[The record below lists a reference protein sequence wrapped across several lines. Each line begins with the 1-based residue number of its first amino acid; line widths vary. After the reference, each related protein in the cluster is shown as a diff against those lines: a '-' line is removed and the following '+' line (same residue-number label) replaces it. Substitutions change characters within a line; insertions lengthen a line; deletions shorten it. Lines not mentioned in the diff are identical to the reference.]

1 MKKILTGLQPSGT
14 LHIGN
19 YFGAIKPILDL
30 QKEKN
35 ELFLFIANYHSLTTI
50 KNKDVL
56 KTNTFN
62 ACLDL
67 LALGV
72 DHKKITFF
80 IQSDVKEVLELN
92 LILSNLI
99 QLGHLERAHGYKD
112 KVNKGIKPN
121 LGLFSYPVL
130 MSADI
135 LLYDID
141 IVPVGKDQIQH
152 VEITRDIAV
161 MFNETYGKYF
171 KLPEFQVSESISVIK
186 GTDGQKMSKSYNNT
200 IPIFCSKKDMKK
212 SVNSIITDSKNIE
225 DVKDYSTCTIYSLCE
240 LFMSDNE
247 LEVLR
252 ERYNTPGEGY
262 GHFKITLLN
271 KINDYF
277 EESYIKRESLL
288 KDPKKVFEVMNYGK
302 EKAAI
307 IVKNRMEEIRNLVGI

>member
-1 MKKILTGLQPSGT
+1 MKKILTGLQPSGS

-30 QKEKN
+30 QKEEN

-50 KNKDVL
+50 KDQKTL
-56 KTNTFN
+56 KENTFN

-67 LALGV
+67 LSLGL
-72 DHKKITFF
+72 DPEKITFF

-112 KVNKGIKPN
+112 KVSKGIKPN

-152 VEITRDIAV
+152 VEIARDIAV
-161 MFNETYGKYF
+161 MFNEAYGKYF
-171 KLPEFQVSESISVIK
+171 KLPEFKVSESVSIIK
-186 GTDGQKMSKSYNNT
+186 GTDGQKMSKSYKNT
-200 IPIFCSKKDMKK
+200 VPIFGSKKDIKK

-225 DVKDYSTCTIYSLCE
+225 DVKDYSKCTIYNLCE
-240 LFMSDNE
+240 LFMNDNE
-247 LEVLR
+247 LNNLKD
-252 ERYNTPGEGY
+252 RYNTPGEGY
-262 GHFKITLLN
+262 GHFKITLLE

-277 EESYIKRESLL
+277 QEASIYRENLL
-288 KDPKKVFEVMNYGK
+288 KEPKKVYEVMNYGK
-302 EKAAI
+302 EKASSIAKRRI
-307 IVKNRMEEIRNLVGI
+307 EEIRNLVGL